1 MNSNNTRAVWA
12 RGLTANDYAKPVQLP
27 QFDEPVFLKS
37 VEHMDKGTYATV
49 IVTVKVEPD
58 ALVVVH
64 D

>member
-1 MNSNNTRAVWA
+1 MSNGTRTIVA
-12 RGLTANDYAKPVQLP
+12 RGLTPNDYAKPVQLP

>member
-1 MNSNNTRAVWA
+1 MSHGTRNIVA
-12 RGLTANDYAKPVQLP
+12 RGLTPNDHNKPVQLP

-37 VEHMDKGTYATV
+37 VEHMDKGTYAT
-49 IVTVKVEPD
+49 IILTVKVQPD

>member
-1 MNSNNTRAVWA
+1 MSNGTRTIWA
-12 RGLTANDYAKPVQLP
+12 RGLTRNDYAKPVQLP